1 MGPDVLG
8 PTGSSVIRR
17 RRRVLHR
24 MSDENSSESP
34 EHAETTAHGGSTDK
48 PFPGTQY
55 VVPAPAVV
63 EPSVNPSSEQTPDAT
78 SDSAVVAELTEEELD
93 ADPDEMTDEAAAAV
107 LSTDEA
113 SKPTGRPVPALP
125 RIIAVASQKGGVGK
139 TTTSINLSAFLADL
153 GHRVLVVDLDPQGNA
168 TTGLGFDRQSLE
180 RDVYDVLLNDVP
192 LLDAVEPTSVK
203 GLFCAPS
210 GTRLK
215 DAELELAP
223 AMAREMRLR
232 TALAEVVDDFDYVLI
247 DCPPSFSLL
256 TKNGLVAAN
265 EVLIPVQCEYYA
277 LEGLAQLL
285 EHVDEVR
292 RYMNPTLDVSTIV
305 LVMYD
310 GRTQLAKDV
319 VSEVTQYFGDKVC
332 RNKIP
337 RTVKLAEAPSFG
349 QPMSVHAP
357 GSRGAVAYKELAREV
372 SGVA

>member
-1 MGPDVLG
+1 
-8 PTGSSVIRR
+8 
-17 RRRVLHR
+17 

-34 EHAETTAHGGSTDK
+34 DSTEMTSTVGSTEI
-48 PFPGTQY
+48 PFPGGHY

-63 EPSVNPSSEQTPDAT
+63 EPSSEQ
-78 SDSAVVAELTEEELD
+78 VELVELTEEELD
-93 ADPDEMTDEAAAAV
+93 ADPDEMSDEVAAAV
-107 LSTDEA
+107 LSSDSATQQG
-113 SKPTGRPVPALP
+113 GRPVPPLP

-292 RYMNPTLDVSTIV
+292 RYMNPNLDVSTIV

-349 QPMSVHAP
+349 QPISVHAP

-372 SGVA
+372 SGVS

>member
-1 MGPDVLG
+1 
-8 PTGSSVIRR
+8 
-17 RRRVLHR
+17 

-34 EHAETTAHGGSTDK
+34 EHAENSVAEGVVDR
-48 PFPGTQY
+48 PFPGGQY

-63 EPSVNPSSEQTPDAT
+63 EPSPQPSEGGELSED
-78 SDSAVVAELTEEELD
+78 ELD
-93 ADPDEMTDEAAAAV
+93 ADPDEMSDEAAAAV
-107 LSTDEA
+107 LSTEA
-113 SKPTGRPVPALP
+113 EPELGGRPVPELP

-232 TALAEVVDDFDYVLI
+232 TALAEVADDFDYVLI

-292 RYMNPTLDVSTIV
+292 RYMNPTLEVSTIV

-349 QPMSVHAP
+349 QPISVHAP

-372 SGVA
+372 SGVS

>member
-1 MGPDVLG
+1 MVPDVPG
-8 PTGSSVIRR
+8 PSARTVVHR
-17 RRRVLHR
+17 RRRVQYR

-34 EHAETTAHGGSTDK
+34 DLAEPTASEGRVDR
-48 PFPGTQY
+48 PFPGGQY

-63 EPSVNPSSEQTPDAT
+63 EPSEPSTE
-78 SDSAVVAELTEEELD
+78 VVELTEEELD
-93 ADPDEMTDEAAAAV
+93 ADPDEMSDEDAAAV
-107 LSTDEA
+107 LSLAVSVE
-113 SKPTGRPVPALP
+113 PEQTGRPVPPLP

-232 TALAEVVDDFDYVLI
+232 TALAEVSDDFDYVLI

-319 VSEVTQYFGDKVC
+319 VSEVTQYFGEKVC

-349 QPMSVHAP
+349 QPISVHAP

>member
-1 MGPDVLG
+1 MGADVPGPLG
-8 PTGSSVIRR
+8 SGVLRR
-17 RRRVLHR
+17 RRRVQHR

-34 EHAETTAHGGSTDK
+34 EHAEVSAPWGSTEK
-48 PFPGTQY
+48 QFPGGQF

-63 EPSVNPSSEQTPDAT
+63 EPSSEPSTDQVVEADRERNH
-78 SDSAVVAELTEEELD
+78 VAELTEDELD
-93 ADPDEMTDEAAAAV
+93 ADPDEMSDETAAAV
-107 LSTDEA
+107 RSTDEPPLSA
-113 SKPTGRPVPALP
+113 ERQVPPLP

-139 TTTSINLSAFLADL
+139 TTTSINLSAFLAEL

-192 LLDAVEPTSVK
+192 LFDAVEPTSVK
-203 GLFCAPS
+203 GLFCVPS
-210 GTRLK
+210 GTKLK

-292 RYMNPTLDVSTIV
+292 RYMNQTLEVSTIV

-319 VSEVTQYFGDKVC
+319 VSEVTQYFGEKVC

-349 QPMSVHAP
+349 QPISVHAP

-372 SGVA
+372 SGVS